1 MRVSYFPETDSMW
14 VKLDPDAEYDESE
27 EIAPGTVLD
36 FDKNGNLIAIEIYK
50 DASSKVDLSV
60 LATRGIPTESKPAS
74 TESGPASRTG

>member
-74 TESGPASRTG
+74 AESGSASRTG